1 MADLK
6 SRVWAYVQ
14 LLSEWRRLWWV
25 FSQLF
30 LPFVFPQQPDPKLL
44 LYHLEAGQL
53 HGQAEPRL
61 RESRL
66 QGLLVHGRS
75 TEPEI
80 PSSSWGTEDTIDMEW
95 RERNN
100 CLGSLPLNSNM
111 GSQVLQKGGSSCN
124 RWRTCWFLSKG
135 IVDVVSLQGFKR

>member
-1 MADLK
+1 MFSFLVNEGDFDE
-6 SRVWAYVQ
+6 SSHSFFSP
-14 LLSEWRRLWWV
+14 LSSHSSLIP
-25 FSQLF
+25 S
-30 LPFVFPQQPDPKLL
+30 
-44 LYHLEAGQL
+44 YCCNHLEAGHL
-53 HGQAEPRL
+53 HGQAEPGL

-66 QGLLVHGRS
+66 QGLLVHGWS

-124 RWRTCWFLSKG
+124 R
-135 IVDVVSLQGFKR
+135 